1 MSVLLLFI
9 SALGA
14 ATLLPLQSEAV
25 LLALLAQDLHAA
37 WLLIFIA
44 SLGNILGSCINW
56 YLGLKVE
63 VFKSKKWF
71 PVSEYKLVQAQK
83 TYQKY
88 GFWSLLLSWVPI
100 IGDPITFIA
109 GLMKEN
115 FLKFLLMVTLAKT
128 GRYLCVYLIFINV
141 F

>member
-1 MSVLLLFI
+1 MS
-9 SALGA
+9 
-14 ATLLPLQSEAV
+14 E
-25 LLALLAQDLHAA
+25 H
-37 WLLIFIA
+37 
-44 SLGNILGSCINW
+44 
-56 YLGLKVE
+56 
-63 VFKSKKWF
+63 
-71 PVSEYKLVQAQK
+71 KLVQAQK

-88 GFWSLLLSWVPI
+88 GFWSLLLSWMPI

-115 FLKFLLMVTLAKT
+115 FLKFFLMVTLAKT